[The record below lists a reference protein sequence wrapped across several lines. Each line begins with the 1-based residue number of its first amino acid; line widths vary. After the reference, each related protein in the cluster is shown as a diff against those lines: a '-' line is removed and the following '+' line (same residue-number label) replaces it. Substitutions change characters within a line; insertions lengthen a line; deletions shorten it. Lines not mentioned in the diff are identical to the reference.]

1 MSASAGRASLGP
13 VPDIPRPTLHFSC
26 STWMN
31 DPNGLLFHD
40 GTWHLFFQTNPD
52 GPDWGNLSWGHA
64 TSTDLVH
71 WEERPV
77 ALRVEPGELVFS
89 GSAVADTANTA
100 GFAGPGE
107 TALVAIYT
115 SHHVPPSPR
124 SGTQTQ
130 SLAYS
135 LDGGTTWTRYPGN
148 PVLDLG
154 MQDFRDPKVFWWEG
168 GGAGHWVMATVD
180 PPGRRVLLHTSPNL
194 RDWTAAST
202 FAPADPPGGIWECPD
217 LFPLEADGETHWVL
231 VVSVNPG
238 GVAGG
243 SGAAYVVGDFD
254 GTTFT
259 ATGDFGW
266 LDFGRDHY
274 APVSFSGV
282 PEGRRLMVGWA
293 SNWDYAAAAPPT
305 SWRSAMSFVRE
316 IGLVADDG
324 VPRVVQ
330 RPVVPLD
337 DPALA
342 VAELTAPVVPGRVT
356 DVVVSTADG
365 AARVVV
371 TVDGDRRELRLDR
384 HRSGVVDFHP
394 AFPSVDVAPLP
405 PGDEVDLT
413 VIADGSL
420 VEVFAAG
427 GRVTMVAQVF
437 PLAPLTEVHVV
448 EQRTS

>member
-1 MSASAGRASLGP
+1 
-13 VPDIPRPTLHFSC
+13 
-26 STWMN
+26 
-31 DPNGLLFHD
+31 
-40 GTWHLFFQTNPD
+40 
-52 GPDWGNLSWGHA
+52 
-64 TSTDLVH
+64 
-71 WEERPV
+71 
-77 ALRVEPGELVFS
+77 
-89 GSAVADTANTA
+89 
-100 GFAGPGE
+100 
-107 TALVAIYT
+107 
-115 SHHVPPSPR
+115 
-124 SGTQTQ
+124 
-130 SLAYS
+130 
-135 LDGGTTWTRYPGN
+135 
-148 PVLDLG
+148 
-154 MQDFRDPKVFWWEG
+154 
-168 GGAGHWVMATVD
+168 
-180 PPGRRVLLHTSPNL
+180 
-194 RDWTAAST
+194 
-202 FAPADPPGGIWECPD
+202 
-217 LFPLEADGETHWVL
+217 
-231 VVSVNPG
+231 
-238 GVAGG
+238 
-243 SGAAYVVGDFD
+243 
-254 GTTFT
+254 
-259 ATGDFGW
+259 
-266 LDFGRDHY
+266 
-274 APVSFSGV
+274 
-282 PEGRRLMVGWA
+282 MVGWA

-316 IGLVADDG
+316 IGLVTDDG

-384 HRSGVVDFHP
+384 RRSGVVDFHP